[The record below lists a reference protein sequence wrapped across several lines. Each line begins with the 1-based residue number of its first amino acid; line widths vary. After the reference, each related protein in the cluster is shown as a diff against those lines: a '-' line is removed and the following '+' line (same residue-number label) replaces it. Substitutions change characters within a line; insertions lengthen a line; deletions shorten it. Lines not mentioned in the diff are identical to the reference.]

1 MHVCTTGCVVSA
13 RSNSSTLHKTPFYEF
28 ILWESLMNIFLRVLD
43 VVFSLFYTVP
53 QEQRW
58 EWCQSLSF
66 PLCCFITVQPP
77 LLTSLTHWQYTHLE
91 PFGWQAGIQLFLQKL
106 IFPVDS
112 ASRIRIPECNPND
125 HTALKL
131 NFENIRASS
140 ELLRSKSI
148 VSAYFSR
155 VGIYI
160 PKMPSRT
167 GRFLRLRMKG
177 AGVVLSLCQ
186 EVVLLFA
193 SAPHLTACFYA
204 EGWEMSSATGAS
216 APECVRNSHSDTEQA
231 PNCIHPKRYKFS
243 LDLTYLKKI
252 AENFCHWTWKW
263 LRFKNL
269 WVWGNWIHCINLG
282 INLFSKKKL
291 FWGFISFYFSLFVLL
306 LLVFCLFF
314 CIFWG
319 FSCSFFG
326 IGY

>member
-28 ILWESLMNIFLRVLD
+28 ILWDSLMNIFLRVLD

-77 LLTSLTHWQYTHLE
+77 LLTSLTHWQYSHLE

-177 AGVVLSLCQ
+177 
-186 EVVLLFA
+186 
-193 SAPHLTACFYA
+193 
-204 EGWEMSSATGAS
+204 
-216 APECVRNSHSDTEQA
+216 
-231 PNCIHPKRYKFS
+231 
-243 LDLTYLKKI
+243 
-252 AENFCHWTWKW
+252 
-263 LRFKNL
+263 
-269 WVWGNWIHCINLG
+269 LG
-282 INLFSKKKL
+282 LFSPSVRK
-291 FWGFISFYFSLFVLL
+291 WCCCLL
-306 LLVFCLFF
+306 LLPTWLPAFMQRDGKWVQLQGLQPQSVSETPTVTLNRLLIAFTPKDINFHLTLPTWKKLQK
-314 CIFWG
+314 IFVIGHESDWD
-319 FSCSFFG
+319 SRICEFG
-326 IGY
+326 EIEFTA